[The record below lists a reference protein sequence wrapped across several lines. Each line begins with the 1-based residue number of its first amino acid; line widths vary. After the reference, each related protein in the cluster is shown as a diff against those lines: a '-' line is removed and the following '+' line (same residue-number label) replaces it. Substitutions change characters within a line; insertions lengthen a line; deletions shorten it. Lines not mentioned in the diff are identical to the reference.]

1 MPHNTTPHPA
11 DTLNLAS
18 YDAVAPQWDRA
29 RHAFYGREQ
38 AYLDLLLEEIAPA
51 VPGDLHGQA
60 KTRPLVLDAG
70 CGTGRPM
77 AEYVLRRGCDVL
89 GIDQSPAMVEVA
101 RQHFPQARWR
111 VTPLEAYPFDE
122 ACHAVILWDCL
133 FHIPRARH
141 ADILSGAVRALRPGG
156 RLMLTAGGSAHPA
169 FTDTMFDREF
179 FYDSHPPER
188 VADMLRGLS
197 CHILLHEFM
206 NLPTGGREKGRCAFV
221 VRKAG

>member
-1 MPHNTTPHPA
+1 MPHDTTPHPA
-11 DTLNLAS
+11 DALNLAS
-18 YDAVAPQWDRA
+18 YDAVAPQWNTT

-38 AYLDLLLEEIAPA
+38 VYLDLLLEGIAPA
-51 VPGDLHGQA
+51 VPGTGHDRA
-60 KTRPLVLDAG
+60 TRPLVLDAG

-77 AEYVLRRGCDVL
+77 AEYVLHRGCDVL
-89 GIDQSPAMVEVA
+89 GIDQSPAMIELA

-111 VTPLEAYPFDE
+111 VTALEAYAFEEP
-122 ACHAVILWDCL
+122 CHAVILWDCL

-141 ADILSGAVRALRPGG
+141 ADILSGAVRTLCPGG
-156 RLMLTAGGSAHPA
+156 RLMLTVGGSAHPA

-179 FYDSHPPER
+179 FYDSHPPEQ